1 MSEVPAN
8 AAGVQ
13 GQYAAQVAADLE
25 ANRKEQERIS
35 AEVTAL
41 TEQLQVLES
50 DHALLVSMQQ
60 ALGTNGTGGAPAGA
74 AKKETSRAKAAPKS
88 QRAKKASTP
97 RKKKSATPATPPAK
111 AAGKSAIKS
120 TATATATK
128 SAAAKATPKVPA
140 ARTPEPTLGELI
152 RDHLAGQSE
161 PRSSAEIASALADA
175 HPERT
180 IKTTVVRTT
189 VEKLVAKSQVQ
200 RTRQGSSVF
209 YSAAAPAEK
218 PAAPAQPE
226 PAAS

>member
-35 AEVTAL
+35 AEVAAL
-41 TEQLQVLES
+41 TEQLQVLEN
-50 DHALLVSMQQ
+50 DHALLVTMEQ
-60 ALGTNGTGGAPAGA
+60 ALGANSAGGAPAGA
-74 AKKETSRAKAAPKS
+74 AKKATSRAKAAPKT

-97 RKKKSATPATPPAK
+97 RKKKSAAPATPSAK
-111 AAGKSAIKS
+111 AAGKSATKS
-120 TATATATK
+120 TATK
-128 SAAAKATPKVPA
+128 STAAKATPKVPA

-161 PRSSAEIASALADA
+161 PRSSAEITSALAEA
-175 HPERT
+175 HPDRT

-209 YSAAAPAEK
+209 YSAAAPSEK
-218 PAAPAQPE
+218 SAPAQPE

>member
-41 TEQLQVLES
+41 TEQLQVLEN
-50 DHALLVSMQQ
+50 DHSLLVNMQQ
-60 ALGTNGTGGAPAGA
+60 ALGANGTGGAPASASKKGA
-74 AKKETSRAKAAPKS
+74 SRAKAAPKS

-97 RKKKSATPATPPAK
+97 RKKSATTATATPSAK
-111 AAGKSAIKS
+111 AAGKS
-120 TATATATK
+120 TTK

-152 RDHLAGQSE
+152 RDHLAAQSE
-161 PRSSAEIASALADA
+161 PRSSAEIASALTEA
-175 HPERT
+175 HPDRT

-209 YSAAAPAEK
+209 YSATAPSEK
-218 PAAPAQPE
+218 SAPSQPE
-226 PAAS
+226 AAAS

>member
-35 AEVTAL
+35 AEVAAL

-50 DHALLVSMQQ
+50 DHALLVNMQQ
-60 ALGTNGTGGAPAGA
+60 ALGANGTDGAPAGA
-74 AKKETSRAKAAPKS
+74 AKKAASRAKAAPKS
-88 QRAKKASTP
+88 QRAKKAGTP
-97 RKKKSATPATPPAK
+97 RKKKSAAPATPPAK
-111 AAGKSAIKS
+111 AAGKSAAKS
-120 TATATATK
+120 TATK
-128 SAAAKATPKVPA
+128 STTAKATPKVPA

-161 PRSSAEIASALADA
+161 PRSSAEIASALAEA
-175 HPERT
+175 HPDRT

-209 YSAAAPAEK
+209 YSAAAPSEK
-218 PAAPAQPE
+218 SAPAQPE